1 MVVNPDKFQ
10 LIILNR
16 NNRMSDEHFLNIGET
31 KITSEKSV
39 TLLGVKIDK
48 KL

>member
-16 NNRMSDEHFLNIGET
+16 NNRMSDEHFLNNGET
-31 KITSEKSV
+31 KITSEKWV
-39 TLLGVKIDK
+39 TLLEVKIDNK
-48 KL
+48 W